1 MSKDTA
7 KWTPLAEII
16 YQYIDQARLSSADF
30 RRLWTLGIRGV
41 EEIGMD
47 VFNKPKTVKLTI
59 NDNKTVTLP
68 SDYIGFSKLGV
79 FNAHGEVATM
89 RRNPALSSY
98 KILQNDRTT
107 SNTDNTTGNTY
118 RLQDLAYVNYFD
130 GARYVN
136 IFGVGSVLNNAGEY
150 DISEEDGLIY
160 LGNDFDFDY
169 VVLEYMSSPSEDAEY
184 KVPVQVREAVLAF
197 IAWKD
202 IEHLPLGRRA
212 SLGDKQLRRK
222 EYYNQKRNANLRE
235 NPIRLW
241 DANEVIR
248 MGSKLVAKI

>member
-1 MSKDTA
+1 MKDTA
-7 KWTPLAEII
+7 KWVPLAEVI
-16 YQYIDQARLSSADF
+16 YQYIDQARLSNADY
-30 RRLWTLGIRGV
+30 RRLWTIGVRGV
-41 EEIGMD
+41 EEMGMD
-47 VFNKPKTVKLTI
+47 VYTIPKTAKLAV
-59 NDNKTVTLP
+59 NANKTVTLP
-68 SDYIGFSKLGV
+68 SDYVGFSKVGI
-79 FNAHGEVATM
+79 FNAKGEVATL
-89 RRNPALSSY
+89 RRNIGLSSY
-98 KILQNDRTT
+98 KIQQADRLT

-136 IFGVGSVLNNAGEY
+136 IFGVGSVLNNAGDY
-150 DISEEDGLIY
+150 DIAEEEGLIY
-160 LGNDFDFDY
+160 LGNDYDFDY
-169 VVLEYMSSPSEDAEY
+169 VVLEYLSSPADDVDY
-184 KVPVQVREAVLAF
+184 KIPVQIREAVLAF

-222 EYYNQKRNANLRE
+222 EYYNQKRLANLRE
-235 NPIRLW
+235 NPILLW